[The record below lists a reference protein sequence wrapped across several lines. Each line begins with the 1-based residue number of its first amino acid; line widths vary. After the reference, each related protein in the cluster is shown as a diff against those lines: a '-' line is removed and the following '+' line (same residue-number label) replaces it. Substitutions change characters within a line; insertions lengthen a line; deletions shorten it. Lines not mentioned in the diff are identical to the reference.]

1 MQAILVILGSSL
13 MNYQEALDW
22 IHGKLKFGIKPGL
35 ERMAWMLEE
44 LGNPQKNLAAV
55 HVVGTNGKG
64 SVTSYLQHIF
74 SSAGYE
80 VGTFTSPYIVDFRE
94 RISLNGQ
101 MISETDFLDLVER
114 VRPVVERLSVETDLE
129 PATEFE
135 VITVLMFE
143 YFGHMHPVDI
153 AIIEAGMGGLYDST
167 NVFKALAV
175 VCPSIGLD
183 HQNVLGQTYAEIAAQ
198 KVGVLKEHVPFI
210 FATEREDVRHVFV
223 NKAHDCDS
231 RLFEFSKDFY
241 AQENENGFDY
251 QGLENL
257 KNVKLSMPGKHQV
270 SNASLAI
277 TAALLLKKD
286 YPKVT
291 NDIIRKGLE
300 ETHWVGRTELM
311 FPNVMID
318 GAHNNESVKALV
330 DVMQKYKDKNLH
342 ILFAAIDTKP
352 IDSMLELLSQ
362 LSDVDVTTFVYHNSL
377 PLEKYPS
384 NYHKVANWKEWI
396 DKINLNSQEDFYL
409 ITGSL
414 YFISQVRPVLLSRQE
429 N

>member
-1 MQAILVILGSSL
+1 

-35 ERMAWMLEE
+35 ERMAWMLEK
-44 LGNPQKNLAAV
+44 LGNPQEKLAAV

-74 SSAGYE
+74 SLAGYE

-101 MISETDFLDLVER
+101 MISEKDFLELVER

-167 NVFKALAV
+167 NLFKALAV
-175 VCPSIGLD
+175 LCPSIGLD

-198 KVGVLKEHVPFI
+198 KVGVLKEKVPFI
-210 FATEREDVRHVFV
+210 FATDRADVCQVFAD
-223 NKAHDCDS
+223 KAEACHS
-231 RLFEFSKDFY
+231 PLYEFGKDFSVK
-241 AQENENGFDY
+241 ENENGFDY
-251 QGLENL
+251 QGQDTLGQVEL
-257 KNVKLSMPGKHQV
+257 AMPGKHQI

-277 TAALLLKKD
+277 TAALMLRD
-286 YPKVT
+286 QYPKVT
-291 NDIIRKGLE
+291 KEFIKAGLAQ
-300 ETHWVGRTELM
+300 THWVGRTELV

-318 GAHNNESVKALV
+318 GAHNNESVQALV
-330 DVMQKYKDKNLH
+330 NVMQKYKDKHLH

-362 LSDVDVTTFVYHNSL
+362 LSDVDVTSFVYHNAL

-384 NYHKVANWKEWI
+384 QYHKVAKWQDWI
-396 DKINLNSQEDFYL
+396 DQIDFGSQEDFYL

-414 YFISQVRPVLLSRQE
+414 YFISQVRPVLLSRQQ

>member
-1 MQAILVILGSSL
+1 ME
-13 MNYQEALDW
+13 YQEALDW

-35 ERMAWMLEE
+35 KRMAWMLEE
-44 LGNPQKNLAAV
+44 LDNPQEKLAAV

-74 SSAGYE
+74 SLAGYE

-101 MISETDFLDLVER
+101 MISEADFLKLVER

-175 VCPSIGLD
+175 LCPSIGLD
-183 HQNVLGQTYAEIAAQ
+183 HQNVLGETYAEIAAQ
-198 KVGVLKEHVPFI
+198 KAGVLKEGVPFI
-210 FATEREDVRHVFV
+210 FATERDDVRQVFTE
-223 NKAHDCDS
+223 KAKACHS
-231 RLFEFSKDFY
+231 RFYEFGKDFS
-241 AQENENGFDY
+241 ASENENSFDY
-251 QGLENL
+251 HGKERLEQVSL
-257 KNVKLSMPGKHQV
+257 AMPGKHQV

-277 TAALLLKKD
+277 TAALQLRER

-291 NDIIRKGLE
+291 KEIIKAGLAQ
-300 ETHWVGRTELM
+300 THWVGRTELV

-318 GAHNNESVKALV
+318 GAHNNESVQALV
-330 DVMQKYKDKNLH
+330 NVMQKYKDKHLH

-362 LSDVDVTTFVYHNSL
+362 LADVDVTTFVYHNAL

-384 NYHKVANWKEWI
+384 QYHNVANWQDWLKQI
-396 DKINLNSQEDFYL
+396 DLDSQDDFYL

-414 YFISQVRPVLLSRQE
+414 YFISQVRPVLLSRQQ

>member
-198 KVGVLKEHVPFI
+198 K
-210 FATEREDVRHVFV
+210 
-223 NKAHDCDS
+223 
-231 RLFEFSKDFY
+231 
-241 AQENENGFDY
+241 
-251 QGLENL
+251 
-257 KNVKLSMPGKHQV
+257 
-270 SNASLAI
+270 LA
-277 TAALLLKKD
+277 
-286 YPKVT
+286 
-291 NDIIRKGLE
+291 
-300 ETHWVGRTELM
+300 
-311 FPNVMID
+311 F
-318 GAHNNESVKALV
+318 
-330 DVMQKYKDKNLH
+330 
-342 ILFAAIDTKP
+342 
-352 IDSMLELLSQ
+352 
-362 LSDVDVTTFVYHNSL
+362 
-377 PLEKYPS
+377 
-384 NYHKVANWKEWI
+384 
-396 DKINLNSQEDFYL
+396 
-409 ITGSL
+409 
-414 YFISQVRPVLLSRQE
+414 
-429 N
+429 

>member
-1 MQAILVILGSSL
+1 

-44 LGNPQKNLAAV
+44 LGNPQEKLSAV

-74 SSAGYE
+74 SLAGYE

-114 VRPVVERLSVETDLE
+114 VRPVVERLPLETTLE

-153 AIIEAGMGGLYDST
+153 AFIEAGMGGLYDST

-175 VCPSIGLD
+175 ICPSIGLD
-183 HQNVLGQTYAEIAAQ
+183 HQNVLGQTYAEIAEQ
-198 KVGVLKEHVPFI
+198 KAGVLKEHVPFI
-210 FATEREDVRHVFV
+210 FATERDDVRQVFLK
-223 NKAHDCDS
+223 KAQACGS
-231 RLFEFSKDFY
+231 QTYEFKKDFSVN
-241 AQENENGFDY
+241 ETENGFDY
-251 QGLENL
+251 QGQENL
-257 KNVKLSMPGKHQV
+257 EDIRLAMPGRHQI

-277 TAALLLKKD
+277 TAALLLSKT

-291 NDIIRKGLE
+291 KEFIKSGLAQ
-300 ETHWVGRTELM
+300 THWVGRTELM

-318 GAHNNESVKALV
+318 GAHNNESVQALV
-330 DVMQKYKDKNLH
+330 NVMQACKDKNLH

-352 IDSMLELLSQ
+352 IDSMLALLSQ
-362 LSDVDVTTFVYHNSL
+362 LADVDVTTFEYHNSL
-377 PLEKYPS
+377 ALEKYPEQ
-384 NYHKVANWKEWI
+384 YHKVPDWKDWVKQI
-396 DKINLNSQEDFYL
+396 DSDSKDDFYL

-414 YFISQVRPVLLSRQE
+414 YFISQVRPVLLSRQQ